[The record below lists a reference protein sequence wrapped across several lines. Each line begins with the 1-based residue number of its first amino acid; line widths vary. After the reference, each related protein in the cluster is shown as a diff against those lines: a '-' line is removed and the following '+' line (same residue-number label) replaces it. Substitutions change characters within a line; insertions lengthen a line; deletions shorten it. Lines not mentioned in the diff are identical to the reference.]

1 MPLHLQYFNKPA
13 WDPLLPDPLPPPHQK
28 PYTLVIS
35 LDDLLIHSQ
44 WDREHGW
51 RTAKRPGVDYFLAY
65 LSQFY
70 EIVLFTAQP
79 AYTAIPIVDKL
90 DPHMIYILYKLF
102 RDSTRYHNK
111 AIVKDL
117 SYLGRDLSKVIMLD
131 TDPEHFQLQPENAY
145 QVPKWKGNRDD
156 TDLIGMIP
164 FLEAIAFYHVPDVR
178 PVLKKY
184 ADKHIPTAWAEV
196 EREQKAQLIKEWEEE
211 QKTNK
216 GKLSGGFASMFGL
229 GGSAAPG
236 RVEGPPKTALENFR
250 ELSQK
255 AYMEEQKYWDEHKGD
270 IEKAM
275 EEDRKKQMEQM
286 QSSVVNLFSAWAG
299 VQRECRFGMIWCKSV
314 MIIDM
319 LASYSSSETR
329 RWNTRTGWYI
339 PITTYSPQLIE
350 RL

>member
-1 MPLHLQYFNKPA
+1 MDHFCYLQYFNKPA

-35 LDDLLIHSQ
+35 LDDLLIHTQ

-70 EIVLFTAQP
+70 EIVLFTSQP

-102 RDSTRYHNK
+102 RDCTRYYNK
-111 AIVKDL
+111 TIVKDL

-131 TDPEHFQLQPENAY
+131 TNPEHFQLQPENAY
-145 QVPKWKGNRDD
+145 AVPKWNGNRND

-164 FLEAIAFYHVPDVR
+164 FLEAIAFYRVPDVR

-196 EREQKAQLIKEWEEE
+196 EREQKAQLIKEWQEE
-211 QKTNK
+211 QEKKK

-229 GGSAAPG
+229 GGSAGTAGPHD
-236 RVEGPPKTALENFR
+236 GPPKTALESFR
-250 ELSQK
+250 GLSQK
-255 AYMEEQKYWDEHKGD
+255 AYLEEQKYWAEHKEE

-286 QSSVVNLFSAWAG
+286 QSSVANFFTMWAG
-299 VQRECRFGMIWCKSV
+299 VQRE
-314 MIIDM
+314 
-319 LASYSSSETR
+319 
-329 RWNTRTGWYI
+329 
-339 PITTYSPQLIE
+339 
-350 RL
+350 